1 MQRVNAHI
9 KQVAV
14 LIYQSQRFLLFS
26 VMVDDFQAVETSD
39 AVVDMR
45 NVIARFQIV

>member
-1 MQRVNAHI
+1 MQRMNTHV
-9 KQVAV
+9 KQVTI

-45 NVIARFQIV
+45 NVIARLQIV